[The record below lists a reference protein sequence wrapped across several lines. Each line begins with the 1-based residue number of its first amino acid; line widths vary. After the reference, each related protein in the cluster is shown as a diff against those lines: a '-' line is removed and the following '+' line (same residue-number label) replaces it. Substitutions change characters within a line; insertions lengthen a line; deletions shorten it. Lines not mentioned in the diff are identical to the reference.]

1 MNYALGRAAN
11 ELIPEIEK
19 YGIEVRMVEGVIIWQ
34 NSVTTVKP
42 YTPRL
47 VCKRLI
53 RRYIKKAKAQEDAKV
68 LEKQATLFTDM

>member
-53 RRYIKKAKAQEDAKV
+53 RRYIKKAKE
-68 LEKQATLFTDM
+68 LEAAEALKNQSTLFE